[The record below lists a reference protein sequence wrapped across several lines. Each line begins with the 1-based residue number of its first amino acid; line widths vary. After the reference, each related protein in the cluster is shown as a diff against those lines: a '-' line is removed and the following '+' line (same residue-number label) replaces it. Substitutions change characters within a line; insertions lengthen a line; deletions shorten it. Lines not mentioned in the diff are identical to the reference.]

1 MSHPLLEDL
10 TVLSEADLQERLS
23 SISTKYWQTQNPD
36 VRSQMMVIIDELKY
50 ELRLR
55 LPSTPP
61 VVIVSFRKTTPPKS
75 ARIGVKA
82 PNAAV

>member
-1 MSHPLLEDL
+1 MSHPLLENL

-36 VRSQMMVIIDELKY
+36 VRSQMIVIIDELKY

-55 LPSTPP
+55 SSKP
-61 VVIVSFRKTTPPKS
+61 VENTEDNGDNSLDNLINIS
-75 ARIGVKA
+75 
-82 PNAAV
+82 

>member
-1 MSHPLLEDL
+1 MSHPLLENL
-10 TVLSEADLQERLS
+10 TVLSEADLQDRLS

-55 LPSTPP
+55 SSKP
-61 VVIVSFRKTTPPKS
+61 VENSEDNGDNSLDNLINIS
-75 ARIGVKA
+75 
-82 PNAAV
+82 

>member
-1 MSHPLLEDL
+1 MSHPLLENL

-36 VRSQMMVIIDELKY
+36 VRSQMIVIIDELKY

-55 LPSTPP
+55 SSKP
-61 VVIVSFRKTTPPKS
+61 VENSEDNGDNSLDNLINIS
-75 ARIGVKA
+75 
-82 PNAAV
+82 

>member
-1 MSHPLLEDL
+1 MSHPLLENL

-36 VRSQMMVIIDELKY
+36 VRSQMIVIIDELKY

-55 LPSTPP
+55 SSKP
-61 VVIVSFRKTTPPKS
+61 VENTEDNGDKS
-75 ARIGVKA
+75 LDNLI
-82 PNAAV
+82 NIS

>member
-1 MSHPLLEDL
+1 MSHPLLENL
-10 TVLSEADLQERLS
+10 SVLSEADLQDRLS

-55 LPSTPP
+55 SSKP
-61 VVIVSFRKTTPPKS
+61 VENSEDNGDNSLDNLINIS
-75 ARIGVKA
+75 
-82 PNAAV
+82 

>member
-1 MSHPLLEDL
+1 MSHPLLENL
-10 TVLSEADLQERLS
+10 TVLSETDLQERLS

-55 LPSTPP
+55 SSKP
-61 VVIVSFRKTTPPKS
+61 VENSEDNGDNSLDNLINIS
-75 ARIGVKA
+75 
-82 PNAAV
+82 

>member
-1 MSHPLLEDL
+1 MSHPLLENL

-55 LPSTPP
+55 SSKP
-61 VVIVSFRKTTPPKS
+61 VENTEDNGDNSLDNLINIS
-75 ARIGVKA
+75 
-82 PNAAV
+82 

>member
-1 MSHPLLEDL
+1 MSHPLLENL
-10 TVLSEADLQERLS
+10 TVLSDTDLQERLS

-55 LPSTPP
+55 SSKPAENIDDDGDNSLDNLINIS
-61 VVIVSFRKTTPPKS
+61 
-75 ARIGVKA
+75 
-82 PNAAV
+82 

>member
-1 MSHPLLEDL
+1 MSHPLLENL
-10 TVLSEADLQERLS
+10 TVLSEADLQDRLS

-55 LPSTPP
+55 SSKP
-61 VVIVSFRKTTPPKS
+61 VENSEDNGNNSLDNLINIS
-75 ARIGVKA
+75 
-82 PNAAV
+82 

>member
-36 VRSQMMVIIDELKY
+36 VRSQMLVIIDELKY
-50 ELRLR
+50 ELALR
-55 LPSTPP
+55 RSKP
-61 VVIVSFRKTTPPKS
+61 VENIDDDGDNSLDNLINIS
-75 ARIGVKA
+75 
-82 PNAAV
+82 